1 MEETS
6 TRSGP
11 PLVLVVSASEDF
23 RARARAAL
31 GSEGFSVS
39 EAADLGEARRAMANV
54 RAELLFVEYAML
66 ESEDFAPLC
75 DPWGRED
82 ERVPMLVTIAS
93 DAPETVERA
102 TRAGADD
109 FVLEPVP
116 WGLLAH
122 RARLLLQSHRTDT
135 DLRFREKTL
144 QGVQRIARLGS
155 WEWNVDT
162 DQMRWSDEIYR
173 IFGMKPQEVPAN
185 LQNLLSLVHPG
196 DREAMQRHFEESGLV
211 DEVDTEHRISLP
223 TNEVR
228 YVQLRAEWTLE
239 ERDGG
244 TWVHGTLQDV
254 TDERKVQAKIR
265 YLANYDSLTGLA
277 NRHRFRDRL
286 EQAVEEARAKDEFL
300 ALLYMDLD
308 QFKRINDTL
317 GHSAGDRLLQSVAD
331 LLRRQVRRHDLVGRG
346 PDAEVE
352 ADPEIS
358 RLGGDEFTVLLAPI
372 ATPEKAGDVAR
383 RILRALPRR
392 IRIDDNEIATTGSIG
407 IAVFPLDGQDAETLV
422 KHADRAMYYAKESG
436 RNNYQFFDE
445 SMNISSM
452 RKMHLE
458 SHLRTALESDQ
469 LQIIYQ
475 PRVDLRTGWV
485 CGMEAL
491 ARWQHPELGV
501 ISPKEFIPVAEET
514 GLIVSIGQW
523 ILENAC
529 VQNRAWQRQGYERLK
544 VSVNVS
550 SRQFAQHDLHEVIA
564 RALHNSGLDPRDLE
578 LEITESTM
586 LQDSEETIV
595 ALRDLKAMGVRIAL
609 DDFGTGYSSLS
620 YLTRFSLD
628 TLKLDRS
635 IVQGVDVDPASAGI
649 TTAVIAMAR
658 SLGLRVVAEGVDT
671 DEQAHFLRERGC
683 DEIQGFLFS
692 GPVTPSEFVRYLVK
706 DGRQRRRL
714 LLDSR

>member
-1 MEETS
+1 
-6 TRSGP
+6 
-11 PLVLVVSASEDF
+11 
-23 RARARAAL
+23 
-31 GSEGFSVS
+31 
-39 EAADLGEARRAMANV
+39 
-54 RAELLFVEYAML
+54 
-66 ESEDFAPLC
+66 
-75 DPWGRED
+75 
-82 ERVPMLVTIAS
+82 MLVSVAS
-93 DAPETVERA
+93 DAPETLELA

-109 FVLEPVP
+109 FVVEPVA
-116 WGLLAH
+116 WGLIAH

-144 QGVQRIARLGS
+144 EGVQRIARLGS
-155 WEWNVDT
+155 WEWNVDS
-162 DQMRWSDEIYR
+162 DQMRWSDEVYR
-173 IFGMKPQEVPAN
+173 IFGMKPGEISAN
-185 LQNLLSLVHPG
+185 LQNLLGLVHPG
-196 DREAMQRHFEESGLV
+196 DREAMKRHFEESGLV
-211 DEVDTEHRISLP
+211 DQVDTEHRITLASG
-223 TNEVR
+223 EVR
-228 YVQLRAEWTLE
+228 YIQLRAEWTLE

-244 TWVHGTLQDV
+244 TWVHGTIQDI
-254 TDERKVQAKIR
+254 TDQRKVQAKIR

-277 NRHRFRDRL
+277 NRHRFRERL
-286 EQAVEEARAKDEFL
+286 EQAVEEAKAKDEFL
-300 ALLYMDLD
+300 GLLYMDLD

-331 LLRRQVRRHDLVGRG
+331 LLRRQVRRQDLLGR
-346 PDAEVE
+346 PEETDL
-352 ADPEIS
+352 DPEIS
-358 RLGGDEFTVLLAPI
+358 RLGGDEFTVLLARI
-372 ATPEKAGDVAR
+372 STPEKAGDVAR
-383 RILRALPRR
+383 RILRALPRP

-407 IAVFPLDGQDAETLV
+407 IAVYPLDGQDAETLV

-469 LQIIYQ
+469 LQVIYQ

-485 CGMEAL
+485 SGMEAL

-523 ILENAC
+523 ILESAC
-529 VQNRAWQRQGYERLK
+529 AQNRAWQRDGYERLK

-550 SRQFAQHDLHEVIA
+550 CRQFAQHDLHEVIA

-595 ALRDLKAMGVRIAL
+595 TLRDLKAMGVRVAL

-620 YLTRFSLD
+620 YLTRFTLD

-635 IVQGVDVDPASAGI
+635 IVRDVDVDPASAGI
-649 TTAVIAMAR
+649 TTAVLAMAR

-671 DEQAHFLRERGC
+671 EEQAHFLRERGC

-692 GPVTPSEFVRYLVK
+692 GPVTASEFVRFLVK
-706 DGRQRRRL
+706 NGRQRRRL

>member
-1 MEETS
+1 MGEYS
-6 TRSGP
+6 THSEP
-11 PLVLVVSASEDF
+11 SLVLVVFASGDF
-23 RARARAAL
+23 RARAREVLSA
-31 GSEGFSVS
+31 EGFSVA
-39 EAADLGEARRAMANV
+39 EAADVDEAHRALTHH
-54 RAELLFVEYAML
+54 RARLLFVEHAIL
-66 ESEDFAPLC
+66 ASEDFAPLA

-82 ERVPMLVTIAS
+82 ERIPMLVSVAS
-93 DAPETVERA
+93 DTPEALELA
-102 TRAGADD
+102 TRAGAND
-109 FVLEPVP
+109 FVVEPVP
-116 WGLLAH
+116 WGLVAH
-122 RARLLLQSHRTDT
+122 RARLLLQSHRTET

-144 QGVQRIARLGS
+144 EGVQRIAHLGS

-162 DQMRWSDEIYR
+162 DRMCWSDEIYR
-173 IFGMKPQEVPAN
+173 IFGMKPGEIEAN
-185 LQNLLSLVHPG
+185 LQSLLGLVHPG

-211 DEVDTEHRISLP
+211 DQVDTEHRVTLP

-254 TDERKVQAKIR
+254 TDQRKVQAKIR

-277 NRHRFRDRL
+277 NRHRFRDRI
-286 EQAVEEARAKDEFL
+286 EQAVEDAKAKDEFL
-300 ALLYMDLD
+300 GLLYMDLD
-308 QFKRINDTL
+308 QFKRVNDTL

-331 LLRRQVRRHDLVGRG
+331 LLRRQVRREDLVGHRG
-346 PDAEVE
+346 EPAL
-352 ADPEIS
+352 DPEIS
-358 RLGGDEFTVLLAPI
+358 RLGGDEFTVLLARI
-372 ATPEKAGDVAR
+372 ASPEKAGDVAR
-383 RILRALPRR
+383 RILRALPRP
-392 IRIDDNEIATTGSIG
+392 ILIDDHELATTGSIG
-407 IAVFPLDGQDAETLV
+407 IAVYPLDGQDAETLV

-458 SHLRTALESDQ
+458 NHLRTALESDQ
-469 LQIIYQ
+469 LQVVYQ
-475 PRVDLRTGWV
+475 PRVDVRTGWV
-485 CGMEAL
+485 SGMEAL

-523 ILENAC
+523 ILETAC
-529 VQNRAWQRQGYERLK
+529 KQNRAWQREGYERLK

-550 SRQFAQHDLHEVIA
+550 CRQFAQHDLHEVIA
-564 RALHNSGLDPRDLE
+564 RALHDSGLDPRDLE

-595 ALRDLKAMGVRIAL
+595 TLRDLKAMGVRVAL

-635 IVQGVDVDPASAGI
+635 IVRDVDVDPASAGI
-649 TTAVIAMAR
+649 TTAVLAMAR

-671 DEQAHFLRERGC
+671 EEQAHFLRERGC

-692 GPVTPSEFVRYLVK
+692 GPVTATEFVRYLVK

-714 LLDSR
+714 LLDSG

>member
-1 MEETS
+1 MGEYS
-6 TRSGP
+6 TQSESS
-11 PLVLVVSASEDF
+11 LVLVVSASEDF
-23 RARARAAL
+23 RARAREAFAV
-31 GSEGFSVS
+31 EGFSVA
-39 EAADLGEARRAMANV
+39 EAADIGEAHRALANH
-54 RAELLFVEYAML
+54 RAGLLFVEYATL
-66 ESEDFAPLC
+66 ESEDFAPLA

-82 ERVPMLVTIAS
+82 ERIPMLVSVAS
-93 DAPETVERA
+93 DAPDVLDLA
-102 TRAGADD
+102 TRAGAND
-109 FVLEPVP
+109 FVVEPVP
-116 WGLLAH
+116 WGLVAH
-122 RARLLLQSHRTDT
+122 RARLLLQSHRSDT

-144 QGVQRIARLGS
+144 EGVQRIARLGS

-162 DQMRWSDEIYR
+162 DQMRWSDELYR
-173 IFGMKPQEVPAN
+173 IFGMKPGEINAT
-185 LQNLLSLVHPG
+185 LQSLLGLVHPG
-196 DREAMQRHFEESGLV
+196 DRDAMQRHFEESGLV
-211 DEVDTEHRISLP
+211 DQVDTEHRITLA

-228 YVQLRAEWTLE
+228 YIQLRAEWTLE

-254 TDERKVQAKIR
+254 TDQRKVQAKIR

-277 NRHRFRDRL
+277 NRHRFRERL
-286 EQAVEEARAKDEFL
+286 EQAVEEAKAKDEFL

-331 LLRRQVRRHDLVGRG
+331 LLRRQVRRQDLVSR
-346 PDAEVE
+346 PEE
-352 ADPEIS
+352 ADLEPEVS
-358 RLGGDEFTVLLAPI
+358 RLGGDEFTVLLSRI

-383 RILRALPRR
+383 RILRALPRP

-407 IAVFPLDGQDAETLV
+407 IAVYPLDGQDAESLV

-469 LQIIYQ
+469 LQVIYQ
-475 PRVDLRTGWV
+475 PRVDVRTGWV
-485 CGMEAL
+485 SGMEAL

-523 ILENAC
+523 ILESAC
-529 VQNRAWQRQGYERLK
+529 AQNRAWQRQGYERLK

-550 SRQFAQHDLHEVIA
+550 CRQFAHHDLHEVIA

-595 ALRDLKAMGVRIAL
+595 TLRDLKAMGVRLAL

-635 IVQGVDVDPASAGI
+635 IVRDVDVDPASAGI
-649 TTAVIAMAR
+649 TTAVLAMAQ
-658 SLGLRVVAEGVDT
+658 SLDLRVVAEGVDT
-671 DEQAHFLRERGC
+671 EEQARFLQERGC

-692 GPVTPSEFVRYLVK
+692 GPVTATEFVKFLVK